1 MIQTHQLY
9 IQRQEGMVNAIIQS
23 TQDAVQKDILTMAK
37 ESSIETVEKLMYQ
50 ILSNEDEFLRD
61 IILIENLFNKQYT
74 QQQRKIQKS
83 FRQKYAS
90 NMAYYENKPKPVC
103 NYDGFNDLIMYAK
116 CYKGKFKDLISC
128 IIDECGKQKISIKN
142 NSGAKEKDIERA
154 FYKAFYVYSFEHEDG
169 HKQLTDLLRCSL
181 VFTEFE
187 DLYKCFAVIKDLTN
201 KKCKGGIVRCKDR
214 FDPQNMPFGYR
225 DLLINV
231 NCPGSEKKIP
241 IVCEIQLHH
250 KLFYQ
255 YKKISHSMYKKA
267 RLFDLKGHNIAYE
280 YADKYMR
287 RDVGDRVY
295 QS

>member
-1 MIQTHQLY
+1 LAHY
-9 IQRQEGMVNAIIQS
+9 
-23 TQDAVQKDILTMAK
+23 
-37 ESSIETVEKLMYQ
+37 ES
-50 ILSNEDEFLRD
+50 
-61 IILIENLFNKQYT
+61 
-74 QQQRKIQKS
+74 
-83 FRQKYAS
+83 
-90 NMAYYENKPKPVC
+90 KPKPIC

-128 IIDECGKQKISIKN
+128 IADECGKQGIKIKD

-154 FYKAFYVYSFEHEDG
+154 FYKAFYIYSFERDDG

-187 DLYKCFAVIKDLTN
+187 DLYKCFAVVKDLA
-201 KKCKGGIVRCKDR
+201 KQKCKGGIIRCKDR

-231 NCPGSEKKIP
+231 NCPGSDQKGRP

-250 KLFYQ
+250 KIFYEH
-255 YKKISHSMYKKA
+255 KKISHGMYKQA

-287 RDVGDRVY
+287 KEVNNRVY
-295 QS
+295 QY